1 MAVQVK
7 AFFIGCREGW
17 RVEGGKGR
25 EEAETERRERGCL
38 AEGRGERGPQ
48 AGSRG
53 REGKLRGLVDAAVG
67 GARETGPQGIGG

>member
-25 EEAETERRERGCL
+25 EEAETERRERGHL
-38 AEGRGERGPQ
+38 AEGRGEREDHKQVPGEER
-48 AGSRG
+48 GSSG
-53 REGKLRGLVDAAVG
+53 DW
-67 GARETGPQGIGG
+67 